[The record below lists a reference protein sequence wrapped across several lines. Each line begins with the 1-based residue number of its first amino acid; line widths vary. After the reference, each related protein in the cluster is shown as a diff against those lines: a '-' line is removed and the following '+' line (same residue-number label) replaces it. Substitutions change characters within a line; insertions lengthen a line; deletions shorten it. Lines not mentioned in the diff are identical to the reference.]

1 MDGYVIKVE
10 KMKLKSIDTKSEK
23 MQLTKDLKE
32 HFLDSIA
39 LDIDEPEKKNQTIQ
53 TTNTNAKDDTMKDEH
68 SDRVKWFDHTFHT
81 NSHLDQ
87 WERLGNSVCQRLGS
101 ILVESIHECRQ

>member
-1 MDGYVIKVE
+1 
-10 KMKLKSIDTKSEK
+10 
-23 MQLTKDLKE
+23 
-32 HFLDSIA
+32 
-39 LDIDEPEKKNQTIQ
+39 
-53 TTNTNAKDDTMKDEH
+53 MKDEH